1 MDGLEKLRRTCRE
14 QREGLA
20 ELLTGGGVSDYAAY
34 SKAVGAVQ
42 ALDLVLNEIAEI
54 EKKYIEQ

>member
-1 MDGLEKLRRTCRE
+1 MDPLEQLRRTCRE
-14 QREGLA
+14 QRDGLA
-20 ELLTGGGVSDYAAY
+20 ELMLGGGVADYAAY

-54 EKKYIEQ
+54 EKKYIEE